1 MTAHTVA
8 LCTVITLV
16 GFWTALA
23 ITKHIE
29 RRERKRRLAAAC
41 QYHLDRRIGWTPGGG
56 L

>member
-29 RRERKRRLAAAC
+29 RRERKRALQVAIRR
-41 QYHLDRRIGWTPGGG
+41 HLNRRIGLTPGRG